1 MIKWTDCEQRG
12 HLAPCSRSTSMQ
24 LDVMQCFTRLVV
36 EKVGC
41 TGMGSGSVAHHAEGV
56 QLYSCGA
63 LLKAD
68 SAFKELA

>member
-1 MIKWTDCEQRG
+1 
-12 HLAPCSRSTSMQ
+12 MQ